1 MKFGELLKTKRK
13 EMDGVSQEVLAE
25 KLGVSKQTI
34 SNWESGRNM
43 PLINDSVVD
52 LMPSVLNVSKS
63 EILSSLMENVGKC
76 ENLQKEER
84 TINYPFL
91 PSGLMNLKLS
101 KEEVEI
107 LFAKE
112 YETSCNDSSIRG
124 NIYGNMYERGQYNFT
139 HSLECSFTNNG
150 LRFNDY
156 ARILRSVKDALYI
169 RTKLNKALNFIDV
182 KTLANIIRKNN
193 LETFDIQQL
202 PEDDV
207 YEILKSR
214 KDKDAFDVLEKNING
229 EFKKHM
235 KKDGSLNTKDGLNIE
250 YPYVSDILNECFVQ
264 VECVS
269 EEDML
274 VYNTKLEIYNEEMGS
289 WNRKMVEIQKLQDL
303 YGSDQYPDLPEPEAP
318 KLPRKQLRYVL
329 SYKGLSLK
337 EFFQKMEKLES
348 NAPKFAKNA
357 RVELAPYL
365 DKEASLF
372 GTLASKENNGYLFK
386 SLYIA
391 ESGEMFDH
399 LWAYDI
405 KDRLDIGKTYNIK
418 GTVYIYEKEE
428 GGNLV
433 KNYGV
438 KVSEVSQP

>member
-76 ENLQKEER
+76 KDSKEER

-91 PSGLMNLKLS
+91 PSSLTNIRLS
-101 KEEVEI
+101 KEEVDLIFIKE
-107 LFAKE
+107 AK
-112 YETSCNDSSIRG
+112 
-124 NIYGNMYERGQYNFT
+124 
-139 HSLECSFTNNG
+139 SLEYKESKS
-150 LRFNDY
+150 LEYDDY
-156 ARILRSVKDALYI
+156 VRVLGSYKDVVPTREKIGYVLS
-169 RTKLNKALNFIDV
+169 LIDV
-182 KTLANIIRKNN
+182 KTLTNIIRKNN
-193 LETFDIQQL
+193 LDTFDIQQL
-202 PEDDV
+202 PEGDV

-214 KDKDAFDVLEKNING
+214 KDDFDYLERENKALCFVKYKKNCQGVDIYDKFIEGCHLALKKGLYYDSRYNTYCLYDG
-229 EFKKHM
+229 NIVHLQYPDIFK
-235 KKDGSLNTKDGLNIE
+235 E
-250 YPYVSDILNECFVQ
+250 YFVQ

-274 VYNTKLEIYNEEMGS
+274 VYNKKLEIYNEEMGI

-303 YGSDQYPDLPEPEAP
+303 YGPEQYPDLPEPEAP
-318 KLPRKQLRYVL
+318 ELPKKQLSFVL
-329 SYKGLSLK
+329 NYKGISLK
-337 EFFQKMEKLES
+337 SFFQKMEKLES
-348 NAPKFAKNA
+348 DAPKFSKNA

-418 GTVYIYEKEE
+418 GTVHIYEKEE

-438 KVSEVSQP
+438 KVSEVSRP